1 MNLGLVTLKS
11 LFVRENRA
19 PTRLPRALRPPVTMV
34 CPPCSGNCMQG
45 HACPAYLQRLR
56 PPPTRT
62 VP

>member
-19 PTRLPRALRPPVTMV
+19 PARPPRALQPVGTKV

-45 HACPAYLQRLR
+45 HACPAYLERLQTPR
-56 PPPTRT
+56 SRT